1 MWRERYRIG
10 RDIYKEVDN
19 MAEENVRGRIPLETN
34 PGNRRPGFQPVHD
47 STGNEDYVR
56 TSPENPLPT
65 KDADVGARLDAIESK
80 LDSVIENG
88 AINTQLTGSIVEYE
102 IDTDFTV
109 PEGDSVEYRVK
120 MMDAFGNMPEYWG
133 YSLYLKGNTKG
144 VPLIE
149 IRQGTGDN
157 SAPVTSSIFER
168 EFSRFSS
175 IPPTIEV
182 DGYHPFAINIYVK
195 SDTAEMNVN
204 YLKLWAYVRG

>member
-1 MWRERYRIG
+1 
-10 RDIYKEVDN
+10 
-19 MAEENVRGRIPLETN
+19 MAEEHVRGRMPLESN
-34 PGNRRPGFQPVHD
+34 PGNRNPAIPPVFD
-47 STGNEDYVR
+47 TTGEEDYRRV
-56 TSPENPLPT
+56 TPENPLPT
-65 KDADVGARLDAIESK
+65 KDKDLDERLTAIENK

-88 AINTQLTGSIVEYE
+88 SLNTQLTGSIVEYE

>member
-1 MWRERYRIG
+1 
-10 RDIYKEVDN
+10 
-19 MAEENVRGRIPLETN
+19 MAEEHVRGRMPLESN
-34 PGNRRPGFQPVHD
+34 PGNRNPAIPPVFD
-47 STGNEDYVR
+47 TTGEEDYRRV
-56 TSPENPLPT
+56 TPENPLPT
-65 KDADVGARLDAIESK
+65 KDKDLDERLTAIENK

-88 AINTQLTGSIVEYE
+88 SLNTQLTGSIVEYE

-175 IPPTIEV
+175 IPPTIAV
-182 DGYHPFAINIYVK
+182 DGYHPFAINIYVE